1 MKARCIS
8 AKMVQGLSASQAG
21 ATVSSSL
28 FALGQ
33 STGSSGTATVSGSG
47 STWTNLVFCFVG
59 QDGDGTLNITD
70 GASVSDSDA
79 LVGGSSMGVAIVDGA
94 GSSWVQPGTLT
105 IGGNAGAT
113 GTLTISNGGNVFTGG
128 GGGTFGSVIAYNT
141 GSSGTVNVSG
151 AGSTW
156 MNKGPLGISDVGGD
170 GILHI
175 TSGGA
180 VSNGNCIVGA
190 FGGSG
195 NVTVEGVGSMWTIN
209 GDLSVGSVFGGVA
222 GVTISEGGHL
232 ASVNGFIGEGSSSV
246 GIVAVDGAAS
256 TWTNSGNIYVGGD
269 NLGAVGIG
277 ELILNNGGTVSSAV
291 LTVWSSG
298 TLLRQWFCSNQ

>member
-1 MKARCIS
+1 MAQRQAKSRSESEPETPELCRSPVPEASKMKARCIS
-8 AKMVQGLSASQAG
+8 EKNGSGSLSITGG

-70 GASVSDSDA
+70 GGSVSDSDA
-79 LVGGSSMGVAIVDGA
+79 VVGGSSIGVVIVDGA

-128 GGGTFGSVIAYNT
+128 SGGTFGSTIAYNT

-151 AGSTW
+151 VGSTW
-156 MNKGPLGISDVGGD
+156 MNKGPLAVSGVGGD

-180 VSNGNCIVGA
+180 VSNGNCILGV
-190 FGGSG
+190 FERKRQCDSRGSG
-195 NVTVEGVGSMWTIN
+195 FNLDDQRRSFRRR
-209 GDLSVGSVFGGVA
+209 VFLEA
-222 GVTISEGGHL
+222 LE
-232 ASVNGFIGEGSSSV
+232 
-246 GIVAVDGAAS
+246 
-256 TWTNSGNIYVGGD
+256 
-269 NLGAVGIG
+269 
-277 ELILNNGGTVSSAV
+277 
-291 LTVWSSG
+291 
-298 TLLRQWFCSNQ
+298 R